1 MAGRLYVCPVVGTGT
16 DEDPQRPLIADKT
29 SALPGGGV
37 TAWSASIGTNPDGKK
52 TFTWAICWADT
63 LYVENGVTKQGSWA
77 LVDADNQCFQLTAD
91 ALSAAPTN
99 RVRNYL
105 VNNGVMTRAEANGY
119 ATLRDIADALIRRH
133 YGHSSLAEAFPQIGA

>member
-16 DEDPQRPLIADKT
+16 DDDPQRPLIADKT
-29 SALPGGGV
+29 GV
-37 TAWSASIGTNPDGKK
+37 TAWSACIGTNPDGKK
-52 TFTWAICWADT
+52 TFTWSILWCDAT
-63 LYVENGVTKQGSWA
+63 SWTA
-77 LVDADNQCFQLTAD
+77 LDQDAQCFQLTAD

-119 ATLRDIADALIRRH
+119 TTLRDICDALIRRH